1 MAEDQLR
8 PIVDAIRAR
17 LEAELESH
25 LGSLAQTHSAA
36 LEEARRAAG
45 AEAER
50 RWSAKLDETRREWDA
65 RLTTELAAARAEV
78 ERASA
83 EVQHVRDETERLT
96 AEASSQ
102 LRRELDDAVAA
113 ERARAQAD
121 LERAHAERERAQA
134 DLERAYADV
143 QRAQSDRERAQSDR
157 ERALGDLERAHGE
170 LERAQND
177 LLRMQAELQRAQ
189 ADLTTDQTG
198 RERTRTDLERAA
210 AELHRAQ
217 ADLQRAQADLLTA
230 QAEVQ
235 RVRAE
240 STASVAE
247 TARATDHAARLQAEL
262 QKART
267 ASEEMQ
273 AQLHD
278 LRAHA
283 QVQPH
288 AHTGAAGRDQPQ
300 SIPAAQLSPGLLQ
313 ALQAIDQSTSLSD
326 ALAAVVRG
334 AAVESPRVALL
345 IVNGDVMQ
353 EWPVDGVAPLG
364 AGQFRADSDEA
375 GFLADALR
383 TREVAATD
391 GTNGSVPPVFAA
403 LPPGRHAI
411 AVPFVLDG
419 QPVAVLYADEGS
431 GGCPPASWRDT
442 VQILGRHASA
452 FLGYLTVMRT
462 AEAMKLV
469 GGGADAGRGLEDE
482 QHGAR
487 RYARLL
493 VSEIRM
499 YNDGA
504 VRAGRE
510 RGDLLQRLGSDI
522 DRARQLY
529 EQRVPPSPARDACF
543 QQELVQTLAGGDP
556 SLLG

>member
-1 MAEDQLR
+1 MADDQLR
-8 PIVDAIRAR
+8 PIVTAIRAR

-25 LGSLAQTHSAA
+25 LGSLAQTHTAA
-36 LEEARRAAG
+36 LEEARRSAE

-50 RWSAKLDETRREWDA
+50 RWTAKLDESRREWAA

-78 ERASA
+78 ESASA
-83 EVQHVRDETERLT
+83 EVQHVRAETERLT

-143 QRAQSDRERAQSDR
+143 QRAQSDRERAQTDR

-170 LERAQND
+170 LERAQQD
-177 LLRMQAELQRAQ
+177 LLRTQAELQRAHE
-189 ADLTTDQTG
+189 DLTTDQTG
-198 RERTRTDLERAA
+198 RERTRTDLERAG

-240 STASVAE
+240 STASVTD
-247 TARATDHAARLQAEL
+247 TARATDHAARLEAEL
-262 QKART
+262 QTARI
-267 ASEEMQ
+267 ALAGAQ
-273 AQLHD
+273 AQLAD
-278 LRAHA
+278 LRA
-283 QVQPH
+283 QPQPEM
-288 AHTGAAGRDQPQ
+288 AAVGREPQ
-300 SIPAAQLSPGLLQ
+300 SIPAAQLSPALLQ
-313 ALQAIDQSTSLSD
+313 ALRAIDQTMSLSD

-353 EWPVDGVAPLG
+353 EWPVDGVPPLG

-383 TREVAATD
+383 TREVVASD
-391 GTNGSVPPVFAA
+391 GTNGNVPPVFAG
-403 LPPGRHAI
+403 LPPGRQAI

-462 AEAMKLV
+462 AEALKMV
-469 GGGADAGRGLEDE
+469 GGGADASRQGLEDE

-529 EQRVPPSPARDACF
+529 EQRVPPSPGRDAYF